1 MIKSRLR
8 TVGGLLAAI
17 VGVALGQAALATPAF
32 AEVPLLSD
40 TGYIR
45 SANDATAYK
54 TVDAYCPTG
63 QVVIGGGAE
72 TSNSLAQFRTLTPFR
87 NVVTGQYGYKAIA
100 VSHGVVGSWQV
111 SAKARC
117 APAPA
122 GYELK
127 STTSVASSNYFTFQH
142 ASCGA
147 GRQVLAAGGSVRTQP
162 GDDAKVTLLGVR
174 PDPEANNIGA
184 SAWGQEAGS
193 YSGTW
198 DVIATAVCATTPT
211 GYTTKDVANTSG
223 GAANNQEFAS
233 GSCATGTR
241 IYSAGG
247 YAIATAEGTVPPG
260 LIELEA
266 MTSNQLGLIGSG
278 DTHAQQRGQIQL
290 RLVCGA

>member
-1 MIKSRLR
+1 MINPRFR
-8 TVGGLLAAI
+8 AIGAMLATL

-32 AEVPLLSD
+32 AEVPLLSESA
-40 TGYIR
+40 YVH
-45 SANDATAYK
+45 SANNSAALK

-87 NVVTGQYGYKAIA
+87 NVSTGQYGYKAIA
-100 VSHGVVGSWQV
+100 VSHGVAGSWQV

-122 GYELK
+122 GYQLT
-127 STTSVASSNYFTFQH
+127 STTSASSSNYFTFQH
-142 ASCGA
+142 TACGA
-147 GRQVLAAGGSVRTQP
+147 GRQILAAGGSVRTQA

-174 PDPEANNIGA
+174 PEPDAGNIGA

-193 YSGTW
+193 YSGSW
-198 DVIATAVCATTPT
+198 DVIATAVCATTPSR
-211 GYTTKDVANTSG
+211 YTTKDVANTG
-223 GAANNQEFAS
+223 GGSANNQEFAS
-233 GSCATGTR
+233 GSCPTGTR
-241 IYSAGG
+241 LYSAGG
-247 YAIATAEGTVPPG
+247 YAVATAQGTVPPG

-266 MTSNQLGLIGSG
+266 ITSGQLGLIGSG
-278 DTHAQQRGQIQL
+278 DTHPQQPGQVQL